1 MEHVLQL
8 LADLALGLVVVEML
22 GDDAP
27 HPRRT
32 AFACAVAAVAVATR
46 LEGAFLVAAAS
57 GLFVLRG
64 RWGPAVALSA
74 CGAAPVVAIG
84 LVAKSHGWGFL
95 PSSIAL
101 KGEMPSFSTPHGIFN
116 ALGGHGLANWASS
129 TEIVCVTL
137 LTVVAAACA
146 AASPR
151 RPRVTPLLV
160 MIGCATLL
168 HCQFAWILGRYTAY
182 LMGLG
187 VAGVALT
194 WPDVPAALRRP
205 VAARVAWVAALLPLV
220 WHGAFLEAKTPLA
233 VKNIYE
239 QQGQLV
245 RLFGAK
251 DQGPVAL
258 NDVGAVSYFDGVHV
272 VDVWGLVTREVAAA
286 RTSHAYTTERMD
298 EICRAHGVRV
308 AAIYDAWF
316 DGRECPKPPPSWTRV
331 GTWRIAD
338 NVVCGSNVVTFYAV
352 APAEAA
358 PLRARLAEFAGS
370 LPSGV
375 TQTLD

>member
-1 MEHVLQL
+1 M
-8 LADLALGLVVVEML
+8 
-22 GDDAP
+22 
-27 HPRRT
+27 
-32 AFACAVAAVAVATR
+32 
-46 LEGAFLVAAAS
+46 
-57 GLFVLRG
+57 
-64 RWGPAVALSA
+64 
-74 CGAAPVVAIG
+74 
-84 LVAKSHGWGFL
+84 SHGWGFL

-101 KGEMPSFSTPHGIFN
+101 KGEMQSFSTPHGMFN

-129 TEIVCVTL
+129 TEMVCVTL
-137 LTVVAAACA
+137 LTVVAAGCA
-146 AASPR
+146 AASAR

-160 MIGCATLL
+160 MTVCATLL

-187 VAGVALT
+187 VAGVALAG
-194 WPDVPAALRRP
+194 PDVPAALRRP
-205 VAARVAWVAALLPLV
+205 LAARVAWVAALVPLV
-220 WHGAFLEAKTPLA
+220 WHGVLLEAKTPQA

-251 DQGPVAL
+251 DESPIAL
-258 NDVGAVSYFDGVHV
+258 NDVGAVSYFDGVRV

-286 RTSHAYTTERMD
+286 RTSHQYSTARMD
-298 EICRAHGVRV
+298 EICRARDVRV

-316 DGRECPKPPPSWTRV
+316 DGRECPKPPATWTRV

-338 NVVCGSNVVTFYAV
+338 NVVCGSDTVTFYAV
-352 APAEAA
+352 APDEAA
-358 PLRARLAEFAGS
+358 ALRARLVALAPS

-375 TQTLD
+375 TQTLE